1 MQEEMIR
8 QKEALS
14 GCFFTGCA
22 CFLVGTILLV
32 LFVFRETIFLV

>member
-8 QKEALS
+8 GKDALV

-22 CFLVGTILLV
+22 CFLVGALLLV
-32 LFVFRETIFLV
+32 LFVFRDTIF